1 MGPQFNTLDKCGPT
15 LLEFW
20 AKFRTLNGGHQV
32 FTLVDQGAI
41 QLDKALP
48 VVIHGDEGTTYKK
61 DGCLVFSFHSVV
73 GCGTISNKLGPV
85 ANDDR
90 VDPHTNFVGNAFQT
104 RFLLGSLLR
113 DSWTI

>member
-1 MGPQFNTLDKCGPT
+1 MDNLRNYLEWAHNSTPWTDVGPRCWNFGPNS
-15 LLEFW
+15 E
-20 AKFRTLNGGHQV
+20 
-32 FTLVDQGAI
+32 GAI